1 MMLGIEQGKD
11 NPEDDPT
18 KTWQMV
24 DKFLDAFKQRFRY
37 ITCRELTGVD
47 VKTPEGL
54 KKYFENIHDYSC
66 AERVRF
72 AVEKTLEILG
82 ERKSG

>member
-1 MMLGIEQGKD
+1 
-11 NPEDDPT
+11 
-18 KTWQMV
+18 V
-24 DKFLDAFKQRFRY
+24 FKQRFRY
-37 ITCRELTGVD
+37 TTCWDLTGVD

-72 AVEKTLEILG
+72 AVEKTLEIL
-82 ERKSG
+82 EDRTSG